1 MSNTSIIYR
10 SADLRPGSG
19 RTVFGIVA
27 PYGQTAEVSDGGPPY
42 RERFEYG
49 AFARSIRER
58 GNKIRLFGNHQT
70 RHFPVGKAVELR
82 ERSDGLYAA
91 FEIAKTRDGDDA
103 LELVHSGTVDSFS
116 VGFRPVRDRQENGV
130 TVRTEVALMEVSL
143 TALPAYDGAE
153 IAGVRTKQLIIP
165 RAVAQARLSILDW

>member
-1 MSNTSIIYR
+1 MSTILFR
-10 SADLRPGSG
+10 TAADLTPGAG
-19 RTVFGIVA
+19 RTVHGLAVPF
-27 PYGQTAEVSDGGPPY
+27 GQTAEVQDGYGPPY
-42 RERFEYG
+42 QERFEYG

-58 GNKIRLFGNHQT
+58 CGKIRLFGNHQT

-82 ERSDGLYAA
+82 EQSDGLYAA

-143 TALPAYDGAE
+143 TALPAYDGAG
-153 IAGVRTKQLIIP
+153 IAGVRSQFVISRSLAEARIQLMN
-165 RAVAQARLSILDW
+165 W